1 MCCSRNYLKTSGP
14 PEHRSYTQQMK
25 VNAEALASALWRQNC
40 KLATSQLFISLAYN
54 LSRLYSCV
62 DLIVDIFR
70 SLFRFCAGKLKLGLI
85 MWTGS
90 VRDAKGHAELL
101 VGGCFLFHALRL
113 VCNNYKKVC
122 EICHITLNKN
132 DVFREI
138 RTAETAFNLKSCK

>member
-54 LSRLYSCV
+54 LSRLYRKIEISERGFASN
-62 DLIVDIFR
+62 FR
-70 SLFRFCAGKLKLGLI
+70 WENRCADQL
-85 MWTGS
+85 TPENQ
-90 VRDAKGHAELL
+90 HAELL